1 MTVCLV
7 KNEKYIRTRVYK
19 ERIDKQKLFSMVTAR
34 LLLLFK
40 ANNIVMANN
49 IDLSLPLTSTLLN
62 RARKLECHTA
72 TTARTR
78 SRRKFLFRLPQF
90 SSFVPHHLFC
100 GSYPCGNLQKLFIW

>member
-49 IDLSLPLTSTLLN
+49 IAVDQHAPQPRTQ
-62 RARKLECHTA
+62 ARVSHSNNCSDSIA
-72 TTARTR
+72 
-78 SRRKFLFRLPQF
+78 P
-90 SSFVPHHLFC
+90 
-100 GSYPCGNLQKLFIW
+100 